1 MRGAGEQPRKA
12 YQDYVASLPED
23 QRPERPKGGAWFIE
37 PTKTIGEQIDELDKH
52 RQEGRLLVDTKTKP
66 RERGSGTTGGRIIE
80 WGTNTFVLVEA
91 KSFLCY
97 QAAIIAALSATLTEI
112 GVQAIPIPE
121 DPKHPDQ
128 GASFA
133 QLNQQ
138 LATSEGVGQAFTLGK
153 VLRRME
159 TVLDVFAQS
168 FGTYVIHCFHFNDED
183 IDFPQEAESI
193 PHYIC
198 YNAATRLLQLY
209 PEVRAFSSHIPLSTL
224 LSSFIHYS
232 LHRPWCS
239 MARRSRTQNAF
250 SRC

>member
-1 MRGAGEQPRKA
+1 M
-12 YQDYVASLPED
+12 PED

-37 PTKTIGEQIDELDKH
+37 PTKTIDEQIDELDKY

-168 FGTYVIHCFHFNDED
+168 FGIYVIHCFHFNDED

-209 PEVRAFSSHIPLSTL
+209 PEVRAFSSLLIYLSTL
-224 LSSFIHYS
+224 LSSSIHYS

-239 MARRSRTQNAF
+239 MARRSRTQNAS